1 MTATTT
7 EHGQLPFQRRDEFD
21 QELYLRP
28 LSTNARRF
36 LQIMFQAANGTPDDD
51 VQGDFHK
58 ERSQYVMSADQLV
71 LANLIGVSRSIK
83 DDSRTKAVRRVVEEL
98 EQLKVM
104 KRYRPTI
111 EVDGKPVRSLA
122 YVLSLSRLIDL
133 PCVDINTPVGRT
145 MVDLIDFDPFDEFDT
160 ETPSSGKDVRADLGT
175 NSCASSELSTQNQRP
190 SGPVSGGLSG
200 GLSGPS
206 KNPVMSCPVP
216 AKTKS
221 HSIPHDHEQDL
232 HEGLSF
238 DFDIQEGP
246 TRRFDQI
253 PDDHIRAIAGF
264 SPGGRAQSD
273 LARKCVFL
281 EYFRDACQ
289 MGFAEPSDA
298 VLMLALFRC
307 CGQRM
312 SDDCPDKTR
321 VRDPQMWIRTYW
333 TNRHQ
338 RPLLKIAQVGKSV
351 QWAKDI
357 LRLKNPAEQPA

>member
-1 MTATTT
+1 MTIVHA
-7 EHGQLPFQRRDEFD
+7 QLPFQRRDEFD
-21 QELYLRP
+21 QELCLRP

-36 LQIMFQAANGTPDDD
+36 LQVMFQAANGTAAGG
-51 VQGDFHK
+51 VEGAFHK

-71 LANLIGVSRSIK
+71 LADLIGVSKGIK
-83 DDSRTKAVRRVVEEL
+83 DDSRTKSVRRVVEEL
-98 EQLKVM
+98 EQLQIL

-145 MVDLIDFDPFDEFDT
+145 MVDLIDFDPFAECDTGAPANDEN
-160 ETPSSGKDVRADLGT
+160 VRAEFGT
-175 NSCASSELSTQNQRP
+175 NSSESSELSTPHQPP

-206 KNPVMSCPVP
+206 KNPVMSCHVP
-216 AKTKS
+216 ANTKS

-264 SPGGRAQSD
+264 SPGGKAQSD

-312 SDDCPDKTR
+312 GADCPDKTR
-321 VRDPQMWIRTYW
+321 VRDPQKWIRTYW
-333 TNRHQ
+333 ANRHQ
-338 RPLLKIAQVGKSV
+338 QPLLKISQVAKSV
-351 QWAKDI
+351 HWAKGI
-357 LRLKNPAEQPA
+357 LQLEIPAEVPA